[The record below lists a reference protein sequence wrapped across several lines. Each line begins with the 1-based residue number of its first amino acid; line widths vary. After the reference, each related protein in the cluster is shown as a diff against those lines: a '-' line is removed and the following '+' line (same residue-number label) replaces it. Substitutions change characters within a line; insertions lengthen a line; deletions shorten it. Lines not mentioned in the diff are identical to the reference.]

1 MDAVIVHVVVQ
12 QTQPLNQIIWPGVPI
27 MVNVEQPPIWRNIH
41 VTNLEPIIEITLA
54 YAYCQQVGH
63 EFKKIVPLWMIN

>member
-1 MDAVIVHVVVQ
+1 MDTIIVHVVVQ
-12 QTQPLNQIIWPGVPI
+12 QTQRFNQIIWPGVPI
-27 MVNVEQPPIWRNIH
+27 MGSVEQPIWRNIH

-63 EFKKIVPLWMIN
+63 KFKKIVPLWMIN